1 MKKLIKICIV
11 SFIAIILT
19 GCGKNYNKLSFSDYN
34 SYFES
39 KEGYT
44 INDKTSFY
52 DSSIIR
58 YYEAGNGNVQVFF
71 IEYADSKDAKKY
83 VEDLYEND
91 KKYKIKNNDEDMES
105 STDLDLNNDNSNVR
119 IEDLEDE
126 MLDFTPK
133 YNNEQNTNKED

>member
-91 KKYKIKNNDEDMES
+91 KKYKIKN
-105 STDLDLNNDNSNVR
+105 R
-119 IEDLEDE
+119 
-126 MLDFTPK
+126 
-133 YNNEQNTNKED
+133 

>member
-19 GCGKNYNKLSFSDYN
+19 GCGKNYDKLSFSDYN

-83 VEDLYEND
+83 VEDLYGND
-91 KKYKIKNNDEDMES
+91 KKYKIKNNDENTFVK
-105 STDLDLNNDNSNVR
+105 STKGTYFKLYRVDNIIVTANSAKKDKKELNKVLKDLG
-119 IEDLEDE
+119 
-126 MLDFTPK
+126 
-133 YNNEQNTNKED
+133 Y

>member
-44 INDKTSFY
+44 INDKTNIS
-52 DSSIIR
+52 DIID
-58 YYEAGNGNVQVFF
+58 YTLDKAIINFN
-71 IEYADSKDAKKY
+71 KK
-83 VEDLYEND
+83 L
-91 KKYKIKNNDEDMES
+91 I
-105 STDLDLNNDNSNVR
+105 
-119 IEDLEDE
+119 
-126 MLDFTPK
+126 
-133 YNNEQNTNKED
+133 